1 MTATAVKYGPLYRT
15 GPEVEITNGDIAA
28 GVGSD
33 LGLTP
38 DAEQQ
43 WLLDQIF
50 AEDEDGLPV
59 NDDVCVV
66 APRQNLKSA
75 ALEIA
80 ALTDLYVYGVPLHV
94 WTAHEFKTARKSF
107 VDMRDRIKAHPDYA
121 ARTDFRDAH
130 GEEAIFLDT
139 GERIEFHA
147 RSGGSGRGFTCDR
160 LTLDEAMYLQPGD
173 LGALSPTGLT
183 IPDFQVRYG
192 SSAGKPISGTLRDL
206 RKRGRV
212 GDGGLAYVEYG
223 AERRKCGQGD
233 RCQHAIGTPGCALD
247 DRELWWQAN
256 CALWCGRIDESAI
269 LKQRR
274 RLTAAEFMREFY
286 SWWEDPPH
294 EGTGGLDYKKWR
306 DLSDTDA
313 ERGASVVFAVAT
325 APDQSW
331 CAVAVAWRRPDGR
344 IQAQL
349 SGDESAAGYRP
360 GTHWVPGRV
369 KQLRA
374 RWGGPVLC
382 DTASKDLVGGAEE
395 LTEQQQARADVTLDR
410 LISAGEIRHGNEPA
424 LNTAVRAAQW
434 KTTGNTRRLDRK
446 GDVDISPASA
456 VAMAV
461 WKLAGED
468 GEVQLF

>member
-1 MTATAVKYGPLYRT
+1 VTATAVEHRPLHRT
-15 GPEVEITNGDIAA
+15 GPEFASTNGDIAA
-28 GVGSD
+28 GVGDD
-33 LGLTP
+33 LGLVP

-50 AEDEDGLPV
+50 AEDEDGLPAC
-59 NDDVCVV
+59 DDVCVV

-75 ALEIA
+75 TLEIA

-121 ARTDFRDAH
+121 SRTDFRDAH

-192 SSAGKPISGTLRDL
+192 SSAGKPISGALRDL

-212 GDGGLAYVEYG
+212 GDNGLAYVEYG
-223 AERRKCGQGD
+223 AELRKCGQGE
-233 RCQHAIGTPGCALD
+233 RCQHALGTADCALD

-274 RLTAAEFMREFY
+274 RLTPAEFMREFF
-286 SWWEDPPH
+286 SWWEDPPNE
-294 EGTGGLDYKKWR
+294 EGGAFDWDRWKTLADSG
-306 DLSDTDA
+306 A
-313 ERGASVVFAVAT
+313 ERGRSPVFALAT
-325 APDQSW
+325 PRDRSW
-331 CAVAVAWRRPDGR
+331 CAIAVAWRRGDGTR
-344 IQAQL
+344 QVQL
-349 SGDESAAGYRP
+349 IDDGYRP
-360 GTHWVPGRV
+360 GTAWVPDRVAEIRRRWQSGRV
-369 KQLRA
+369 LVDTNSRGLLPDDVATEPGEAEQAEAHNALADGIEA
-374 RWGGPVLC
+374 RTV
-382 DTASKDLVGGAEE
+382 
-395 LTEQQQARADVTLDR
+395 
-410 LISAGEIRHGNEPA
+410 RHGNHPA
-424 LNTAVRAAQW
+424 LNTAIRAARW
-434 KTTGNTRRLDRK
+434 KNRGATRALDRD
-446 GDVDISPASA
+446 GDIDVSPAA
-456 VAMAV
+456 AAAMALHG
-461 WKLAGED
+461 LASVAGPPNIW
-468 GEVQLF
+468 